1 MNNSLMNMRYQ
12 ASITQALE
20 LAKKWRDKAP
30 DNKEVQDL
38 ANCLI
43 DVSIYN
49 AGLEMERREFSM
61 LVSELRSDKNRAVLR
76 ARRAEETI
84 EPLQDRLN
92 KVEQSLKAFTQ

>member
-30 DNKEVQDL
+30 DNQEVQDL

-61 LVSELRSDKNRAVLR
+61 LVSELRSDKNRAILR
-76 ARRAEETI
+76 ARKAEETI
-84 EPLQDRLN
+84 EPLQNRLN